1 METKAYHQAPL
12 PFIGQKRFFLKKFRE
27 VLNENIKNDGTGWTI
42 VDVFGG
48 SGLLANNAKH
58 LKPNARVIY
67 NDFDGYSERLKHIA
81 DINHMRQTLFAM
93 LSEVERQKPIPN
105 NIKQDIVE
113 LLKNHKGYLDIQS
126 LATWLLFSGKQIKTL
141 DELYKQKWYNGVRTR
156 DYKSAEGYLTD
167 IEVTH
172 ECYTQL
178 MPKYQS
184 NPKTLLLL
192 DPPYLYTG
200 QGAYKQDKYFGMIS
214 FLKLMQLVRPPYIFF
229 SSTKSEILE
238 YMDYLKEL
246 DGDDWERLGNYAKIA
261 FNSQLNHQVKYEDNM
276 IFKF

>member
-27 VLNENIKNDGTGWTI
+27 VLNEHIQGDGTGWTI

-58 LKPNARVIY
+58 LKPNAHVVY
-67 NDFDGYSERLKHIA
+67 NDYDRYSERLKNIA
-81 DINHMRQTLFAM
+81 DINYMRQTLSNI
-93 LSEVERQKPIPN
+93 LVDVDRQKAIPKHIKLKIIDILN
-105 NIKQDIVE
+105 NY
-113 LLKNHKGYLDIQS
+113 KGYIDIQS
-126 LATWLLFSGKQIKTL
+126 LATWLLFSGKQVKTL
-141 DELYKQKWYNGVRTR
+141 DELYQHKWYNCVRR
-156 DYKSAEGYLTD
+156 SDYKSADGYLAD

-172 ECYTQL
+172 ECYTKLIPQ
-178 MPKYQS
+178 YQDNS
-184 NPKTLLLL
+184 KVLLLL
-192 DPPYLYTG
+192 DPPYLHTG
-200 QGAYKQDKYFGMIS
+200 QGSYKQDKYFGMIS
-214 FLKLMQLVRPPYIFF
+214 FLKLMHLVRPPYIFF

-246 DGDDWERLGNYAKIA
+246 DGEDWERLGNYDKMTLT
-261 FNSQLNHQVKYEDNM
+261 SRLNHQVKYEDNM